1 MHWQAKEP
9 RCHAGNLAGDGSGTL
24 SRSVTFMMMSA
35 CMRSIPCVNVSI
47 MGLFAMQGV
56 SLVVPVAFLGPSL
69 IFMMMYVWS
78 RNFPSGNVSIMGMVN
93 LQAFYLPFA
102 MLALSLIMGGDWVSE
117 LLGILAGHL

>member
-1 MHWQAKEP
+1 MQGVLLMMQVAF
-9 RCHAGNLAGDGSGTL
+9 L
-24 SRSVTFMMMSA
+24 SCSVIFTMMYVCRRTFP
-35 CMRSIPCVNVSI
+35 CMNVSI
-47 MGLFAMQGV
+47 VGLFAMQGV
-56 SLVVPVAFLGPSL
+56 SLVMPVAFLGPSL

>member
-1 MHWQAKEP
+1 
-9 RCHAGNLAGDGSGTL
+9 
-24 SRSVTFMMMSA
+24 
-35 CMRSIPCVNVSI
+35 

-56 SLVVPVAFLGPSL
+56 SLVMPVAFLGPSL

-78 RNFPSGNVSIMGMVN
+78 RNFPSGNVSIMGLVN